1 MPDARRP
8 AFSIAL
14 APLRFPLL
22 SALVIEKALQEKQE
36 KPIFFLFFQDS
47 SARPCERSHC
57 KADFPVRGLAMVSE
71 YGIIPVPERKNKD
84 AALSPIIQRTKG
96 RVGMS
101 AARCA
106 VRSHRRHR
114 SASPLIALIAE
125 VLYASFS
132 YRMSEECVALLERD
146 ADLLAAMQWL
156 VLHALSH

>member
-1 MPDARRP
+1 MPDARRL
-8 AFSIAL
+8 AFSTAL
-14 APLRFPLL
+14 AALRFPLL
-22 SALVIEKALQEKQE
+22 SALLIEKLCNKNGE
-36 KPIFFLFFQDS
+36 KPTFFLFFQDS

-71 YGIIPVPERKNKD
+71 YGIISVPERKSKD
-84 AALSPIIQRTKG
+84 AALFPSIQRTKG

-101 AARCA
+101 SARYA

-114 SASPLIALIAE
+114 SSSPLIALIAE

-132 YRMSEECVALLERD
+132 YRMSEECAVLLERD
-146 ADLLAAMQWL
+146 AALLAAMQWL